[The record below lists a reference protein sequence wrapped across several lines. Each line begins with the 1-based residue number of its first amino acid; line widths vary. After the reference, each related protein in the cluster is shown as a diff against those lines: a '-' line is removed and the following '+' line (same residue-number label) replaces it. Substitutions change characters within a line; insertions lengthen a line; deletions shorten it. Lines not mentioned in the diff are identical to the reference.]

1 MISTG
6 YISKGIPQEVPDQLQ
21 SSLRSHDVIVSRV
34 MRTIH
39 PNGSGNSLGSGSV
52 LDFNIASSS
61 EWLDCDTALLHAK
74 LTVPRVEDASGSGVF
89 INLFPKAGWRSL
101 ISGYT
106 LQCKGQSLEPSL
118 DSGNL
123 HSWNAFRSHAYES
136 NDRNRTCGQITS
148 GMYPSISKTN
158 GAQSGVFLN
167 ARTGDNA
174 GNSVFDI
181 AVPLKE
187 ICNFFNLDRSYLPI
201 MAIPL
206 LLRMTLNSMSNCF
219 CSAGGT
225 PYPAAPYQLDNVY
238 ISADHL
244 TFDSSVDESFRRM
257 VMESSV
263 TFTYPSV
270 FISQQSELGSST
282 NLNLKTN
289 LNATNLD
296 SIFVYLTEN
305 AVNTSSMFPAVTS
318 VLYDAESMAGPKYQV
333 YVDSRNI
340 FSEPVTS
347 IGIAYNELEKAV
359 KNENQRYLEGS
370 PVISANGFIGGL
382 TDCANLVANSP
393 ANYADL
399 NQTVLACNLS
409 RVLNYGSVSGINCS
423 MTGGQI
429 YIEITGLEP
438 LQAGNRVC
446 LVFYKMTKQLVLS
459 ADFLQVIN

>member
-6 YISKGIPQEVPDQLQ
+6 YISKGIPQEVPAQLQ
-21 SSLRSHDVIVSRV
+21 SSLRSHDVVVSRV
-34 MRTIH
+34 MRTIR
-39 PNGSGNSLGSGSV
+39 PNGSGNALGPGAV

-61 EWLDCDTALLHAK
+61 EWLDCDTAILHAK
-74 LTVPRVEDASGSGVF
+74 LTVSRVEDASGSGVF

-136 NDRNRTCGQITS
+136 NDRNRTSGQLTS
-148 GMYPSISKTN
+148 GMYPSISKSK
-158 GAQSGVFLN
+158 GALTGVFLN
-167 ARTGDNA
+167 SRTGA
-174 GNSVFDI
+174 GPGDSIFDLAI
-181 AVPLKE
+181 PLKE

-206 LLRMTLNSMSNCF
+206 LLRMTLNSMSDCF
-219 CSAGGT
+219 CSVGGQS
-225 PYPAAPYQLDNVY
+225 YPAAPYQLDNVY

-270 FISQQSELGSST
+270 FISQQSEIGSST
-282 NLNLKTN
+282 NINLKTN

-296 SIFVYLTEN
+296 SIFVFLTEN
-305 AVNTSSMFPAVTS
+305 AVNSSSLFPAVTS
-318 VLYDAESMAGPKYQV
+318 NLYQQLNMSGVKYQV
-333 YVDSRNI
+333 YIDSRNV
-340 FSEPVTS
+340 FSEPIDS
-347 IGIAYNELEKAV
+347 IAVAYNELQKAV
-359 KNENQRYLEGS
+359 KNENQQYLEGS
-370 PVISANGFIGGL
+370 PVISATGFISGL
-382 TDCANLVANSP
+382 KDCGDINVS

-399 NQTVLACNLS
+399 SQTVLACNLS
-409 RVLNYGSVSGINCS
+409 RVLNYGSISSTNVSL
-423 MTGGQI
+423 TGGRI
-429 YIEITGLEP
+429 YIEITGLNQLP
-438 LQAGNRVC
+438 AGSDRTC